1 MKKFIIGLILSSAA
15 LWWAFRD
22 IDWAAF
28 KLALVEGNGGMILLG
43 AAVLL
48 TAVPLRG
55 IRWSIFLQPIK
66 RVSWKMTSGATLVG
80 YFGNNALPFRL
91 GEVLRSYYLSRQ
103 VNVPMSQVF
112 GTVIVERFLDAISLL
127 VLLAFLPLF
136 EPIPESL
143 RAPVLWSVLVSL
155 ILTAMTYWIVKRRAI
170 PLLRGRLILRG
181 RLKTLADNLRL
192 GFTSLRH
199 GRHYLPLFILTL
211 LIWAL
216 YLVSL
221 YIIQRGLGLGLSMG
235 QTYLILVATSLVLG
249 VPAAPGFVG
258 TYHAAVILV
267 LVNIYGL
274 DLATGQAAAVV
285 FHAYGFIPYTIFG
298 ASIYF
303 RSHLHLHD
311 VKGIT
316 LEPDQGV
323 HQ

>member
-1 MKKFIIGLILSSAA
+1 MKKFITGLILSAAA

-43 AAVLL
+43 TAVMLA
-48 TAVPLRG
+48 AVPLRG
-55 IRWSIFLQPIK
+55 LRWSIFLQPIK

-80 YFGNNALPFRL
+80 YFGNNVLPFRL

-103 VNVPMSQVF
+103 VKVPMSQVF
-112 GTVIVERFLDAISLL
+112 GTVIVERLLDVMSML
-127 VLLAFLPLF
+127 VLLALLPLF

-143 RAPVLWSVLVSL
+143 RGPVMWGVLVSL
-155 ILTAMTYWIVKRRAI
+155 VVTAMTYWIVKRRSI
-170 PLLRGRLILRG
+170 PLLRGW
-181 RLKTLADNLRL
+181 LKTLANNLRL

-199 GRHYLPLFILTL
+199 GRHYLPLFILTM

-221 YIIQRGLGLGLSMG
+221 YILQRALGLGLNLG
-235 QTYLILVATSLVLG
+235 QSYLILVATSLVLS

-267 LVNIYGL
+267 LVNIFGL

-285 FHAYGFIPYTIFG
+285 FHASGFIPYTIFG
-298 ASIYF
+298 ALIYF
-303 RSHLHLHD
+303 RSHLHLRD
-311 VKGIT
+311 VKGMT
-316 LEPDQGV
+316 LEPEQGA